1 MHERQRRSKV
11 VAGLAVTLA
20 VASALLAQGPVSTRA
35 AGQVALALTFEPH
48 GAFFSRETHQPRAI
62 DPQVFVR
69 VSGAAAGVGPQGIAH
84 VAGLAPAPLSGP
96 PGAPLYNA
104 EDRPLGFTLGRWLQ
118 AHGQG
123 AIAAAGERSDRVMA
137 SFTNLIPGGVYSLF
151 EVTFGPGGNTFTPLD
166 GSGATNSFT
175 ARTAGTARITVLT
188 RALLTHANAVLLV
201 YHSDGH
207 AHGRQRGVPGVTA
220 HHQLIARVP

>member
-1 MHERQRRSKV
+1 MRERQRRSKV

-20 VASALLAQGPVSTRA
+20 VASALLAHDPAPTRA
-35 AGQVALALTFEPH
+35 AGPLTLAVTFEPH

-62 DPQVFVR
+62 DPQVFVG

-84 VAGLAPAPLSGP
+84 VAGLGPAPLSASP
-96 PGAPLYNA
+96 DVPLYNA

-118 AHGQG
+118 AHGRG
-123 AIAAAGERSDRVMA
+123 VITAVGERSDRVTA

-166 GSGATNSFT
+166 ASGATNSFT
-175 ARTAGTARITVLT
+175 AGTAGTARITVLT
-188 RALLTHANAVLLV
+188 PTLLTHANAVLLV

-207 AHGRQRGVPGVTA
+207 AHGHERGYPV
-220 HHQLIARVP
+220 